1 MNCMLNFIWLTGLKA
16 SFGRWCADH
25 TLLDEYRLGKTS
37 FTHLLMHGRGFM
49 SQSSC
54 LWFLSFVKMY
64 MKEDW
69 DHFQSHWY
77 LRLRWNVAFFF
88 LLLKISVYKGVS
100 LSRFAPVSIE
110 FCEGQKRVLEHMD
123 LELHELMGTV

>member
-1 MNCMLNFIWLTGLKA
+1 MIPLFCKNVYEG
-16 SFGRWCADH
+16 
-25 TLLDEYRLGKTS
+25 
-37 FTHLLMHGRGFM
+37 
-49 SQSSC
+49 
-54 LWFLSFVKMY
+54 
-64 MKEDW
+64 
-69 DHFQSHWY
+69 
-77 LRLRWNVAFFF
+77 RLRPFPITLVFKIKMECSFFF